1 MLKRRIQRFCS
12 TLSQGKRAIPARFV
26 FVLVLSWL
34 SVIQPVR
41 AEIMVIVNPDNP
53 VDHLTREQVIDI
65 YMGRYTHFPNG
76 QIAAPIDLNP
86 ESPVRV
92 AYYQKLV
99 NKTVAQINSFWARL
113 LFTGRAT
120 PPQVAPDAK
129 TVINTVMHNREAI
142 GYVDSQSLNN
152 NVKVVYRL
160 P

>member
-1 MLKRRIQRFCS
+1 MMALLF
-12 TLSQGKRAIPARFV
+12 
-26 FVLVLSWL
+26 L
-34 SVIQPVR
+34 SVIQPV
-41 AEIMVIVNPDNP
+41 AADVVVIVNLDNP

-76 QIAAPIDLNP
+76 QIAAPIDMDP

-129 TVINTVMHNREAI
+129 AVTNVVMHNRGAI
-142 GYVDSQSLNN
+142 GYVDSLSLND